1 MRTTSL
7 SISSLDRNV
16 VSVLL
21 VNFFWTI
28 PWGLVQP
35 FISPF
40 FFELS
45 NGDYV
50 LTGLLNG
57 LPYTSMVFSIF
68 LFGWIVDKIGSKNV
82 MLWGFLFFF
91 VLFLTLL
98 LITDPFF
105 FFIDYIVIMSLLACF
120 NPAILK
126 YASLTEKKDIFGSL
140 MASTSLGYCFGTI
153 VSGFLF
159 DSLGMSII
167 FLLALAT
174 CLIGLIMTFLS
185 YDLRPTNQEEHSRD
199 SPYFN
204 STNSPSITT
213 ILIDSK
219 ILIVIFIIAILHS
232 FQSGFSGIFVTIYF
246 IDELQA
252 PALLIGVVFGI
263 ATLSGTAAS
272 HYSGKIGEGRGYKEI
287 LLLCYLG
294 YFCVWGGFIISTNNY
309 FLPAFLYMLP
319 VYIGLFIAGPALVT
333 DYVPESKRGT
343 VMGILGASQN
353 FGFAVGTIL
362 GGVFAGTQG
371 TFKFNFGV
379 SALITFILIL
389 FIVTFFKEEK
399 KVFEPI

>member
-1 MRTTSL
+1 MRTTSF
-7 SISSLDRNV
+7 SIRSLDRNV
-16 VSVLL
+16 ISVLL
-21 VNFFWTI
+21 VNLIWTV

-35 FISPF
+35 FISPY

-45 NGDYV
+45 NGDFI

-82 MLWGFLFFF
+82 MIWGFLFFL

-98 LITDPFF
+98 IITDPLL

-140 MASTSLGYCFGTI
+140 MASTSLGYFFGTV

-159 DSLGMSII
+159 DSLGMNTI

-185 YDLRPTNQEEHSRD
+185 YDLRPTNQNEQLSRD
-199 SPYFN
+199 TPYLN
-204 STNSPSITT
+204 STNSPSIIT

-232 FQSGFSGIFVTIYF
+232 LQSSFSGMFVTVYF
-246 IDELQA
+246 INELQA

-263 ATLSGTAAS
+263 ATLTGTAAS
-272 HYSGKIGEGRGYKEI
+272 HYSGKIGEKRGYKEI

-294 YFCVWGGFIISTNNY
+294 YFCVWG
-309 FLPAFLYMLP
+309 
-319 VYIGLFIAGPALVT
+319 
-333 DYVPESKRGT
+333 
-343 VMGILGASQN
+343 
-353 FGFAVGTIL
+353 
-362 GGVFAGTQG
+362 
-371 TFKFNFGV
+371 
-379 SALITFILIL
+379 
-389 FIVTFFKEEK
+389 
-399 KVFEPI
+399 